1 MKNYEWILYW
11 VGQKLVWSFC
21 VTKKPEKLFGQP
33 NNIEIPL
40 GTMGSKQNRSKVRYS
55 KIVDGLESWASE

>member
-21 VTKKPEKLFGQP
+21 VTEKPGKLFGQP

-40 GTMGSKQNRSKVRYS
+40 GIVGSKQNRSKVRYS
-55 KIVDGLESWASE
+55 KIVDGLES